1 MSSILKVDTIQD
13 SSGNNIINESSN
25 TITIGASGDTTN
37 IVGTL
42 QNNGASVG
50 GVNTPLI
57 QAGFTTSSQT
67 ISSGADTEIVY
78 TVITK
83 ESPSGKFSTSTG
95 RFTPGVTG
103 FYYVSATARL
113 NMGNAASE
121 FGNLQ
126 IRVNGSASTS
136 GSTQGATFRKFQTDG
151 NQSSLSIDCIVE
163 LTSTSDYIS
172 AYIYQNQGGSQSLQP
187 NHTNFTAY
195 KLIT

>member
-1 MSSILKVDTIQD
+1 MVSQIKVNEIIKQSGSS
-13 SSGNNIINESSN
+13 
-25 TITIGASGDTTN
+25 ITIGESGDTITLPSTATLTN
-37 IVGTL
+37 FPD
-42 QNNGASVG
+42 
-50 GVNTPLI
+50 NTPLI

-67 ISSGADTEIVY
+67 VSSGADTEIVY

-113 NMGNAASE
+113 NMGNAGGE

-136 GSTQGATFRKFQTDG
+136 GSAQGATFRKFQSDAE
-151 NQSSLSIDCIVE
+151 QSSLSVDCIVE

-195 KLIT
+195 RLIT

>member
-1 MSSILKVDTIQD
+1 MVSQIKVNEIIKQSGSS
-13 SSGNNIINESSN
+13 
-25 TITIGASGDTTN
+25 ITIGESGDTITLPSSATLTN
-37 IVGTL
+37 FPT
-42 QNNGASVG
+42 
-50 GVNTPLI
+50 NTPLV
-57 QAGFTTSSQT
+57 QAGFASNTQS

-113 NMGNAASE
+113 NIGNAGGE

-136 GSTQGATFRKFQTDG
+136 GSAQGATFRKFQSDDE
-151 NQSSLSIDCIVE
+151 QSSLSVDCIVE

-172 AYIYQNQGGSQSLQP
+172 AYIYHNQGGSQTLQP

-195 KLIT
+195 RLLT